1 MGQSMLSL
9 SSESWNK
16 KHVSSSLIV
25 HFRYWKPFILFVIWG
40 KMFRIL
46 SSITH
51 PTLPLRTYSDLDLT
65 NAEVSITDFRE
76 VHLVWIWAEQQLPKF
91 DSQGGCIGFVGK
103 SGPISKVVDIGG
115 SLCTK
120 VVDSLLGVTSG
131 ATGRLRRFYVGRSRS
146 KMKAYIYWNLRNNE

>member
-1 MGQSMLSL
+1 
-9 SSESWNK
+9 
-16 KHVSSSLIV
+16 
-25 HFRYWKPFILFVIWG
+25 
-40 KMFRIL
+40 MFRIL

-146 KMKAYIYWNLRNNE
+146 KLKSNAHIYIY